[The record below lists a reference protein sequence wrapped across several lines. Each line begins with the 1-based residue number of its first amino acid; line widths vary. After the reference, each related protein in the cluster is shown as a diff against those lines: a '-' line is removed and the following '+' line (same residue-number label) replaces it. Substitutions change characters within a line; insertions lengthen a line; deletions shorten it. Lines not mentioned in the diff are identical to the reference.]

1 MNKNVKAEKT
11 FHIEIV
17 ETLSQVIEIIAEDE
31 QTALLKA
38 QELYRNEQV
47 VLDSEDYMDT
57 KYNIFKWE

>member
-1 MNKNVKAEKT
+1 MSKNVKVEKT

-17 ETLSQVIEIIAEDE
+17 ETLSQIVEIVAEDE

-38 QELYRNEQV
+38 QQLYRNEEV

-57 KYNIFKWE
+57 KYNIFEWE